1 MGALLAGIGTAFGSL
16 FTSMAAQLAAK
27 FGLRTALIVVYVAAA
42 ASFLAVI
49 SAFVGGLSFV
59 LPDMLA
65 TGLNY
70 MPTSIAPCMSAILA
84 AETAAYVYRQIVIV
98 AAIKAK
104 V

>member
-1 MGALLAGIGTAFGSL
+1 MGAILAGIGTVFGSL
-16 FTSMAAQLAAK
+16 FSSMAAQLAAK
-27 FGLRTALIVVYVAAA
+27 FGLRTALIAVYIAAA
-42 ASFLAVI
+42 ATFLAVI
-49 SAFVGGLSFV
+49 ASFVSGLSFV
-59 LPDMLA
+59 LPDMLV

-70 MPTSIAPCMSAILA
+70 MPISIAPCMSAILA